1 MKPLV
6 LYTCSLCRIWKI
18 VLMEI
23 AFLGLCSIL
32 NSVSIVI
39 GKSPS
44 IKREKMLDPIAF
56 DLPSLR
62 ELDGHSVGVHQ
73 ALSATLG
80 LWELQTAS
88 DCIMLRMYSLCGRSV
103 IANRMVSTDPS
114 VAHCSS
120 NYGSLKCADRTSF

>member
-6 LYTCSLCRIWKI
+6 LYTCYLCQIWKI
-18 VLMEI
+18 FLLEI
-23 AFLGLCSIL
+23 SFLGLFSIL
-32 NSVSIVI
+32 NSVSVFI

-44 IKREKMLDPIAF
+44 IKREKMLTPIAF

-88 DCIMLRMYSLCGRSV
+88 DCIILPMYSLCGRGV
-103 IANRMVSTDPS
+103 ISKWMVSTDSS

-120 NYGSLKCADRTSF
+120 NYGSLKYADRTSF